1 MIEINGENGGG
12 QVLRTALTL
21 SAVENKAF
29 RMENIRG
36 SRSNPG
42 LKNQHL
48 ECVKAVQRLSNAE
61 VEGAELGSDSLVFKP
76 QELRNESFT
85 SNIGTAGS
93 ITLLFDTVIP
103 IGTRFSGSFRLTGK
117 GGTDVKWS
125 PPIDYLKQIKLPL
138 LEKFGLKASV
148 DLEKTGYYPSGNGE
162 ANLTVESSE
171 FEPIELKERGELERF
186 EVYSKASKD
195 LESQN
200 VADRQA
206 DEAERILKNSHMS
219 KPVEKNVS
227 YRKTSSTGS
236 TLVVKAVYENSVA
249 GFDVL
254 GEKGKR
260 SEEVANEAVRGFKK
274 FHSSDAAVD
283 EHMADQLM
291 LYLGLF
297 GGEIKVRSMTS
308 HLKSSI
314 DILEEFDRSFQVEK
328 GENLLIAVEGKRI

>member
-42 LKNQHL
+42 LKRQHL
-48 ECVKAVQRLSNAE
+48 ECVEAVQRLSNAE
-61 VEGAELGSDSLVFKP
+61 VEGAELGSESLVFKP

-93 ITLLFDTVIP
+93 ITLLFDTVLP
-103 IGTRFSGSFRLTGK
+103 IGTRLSGSFRLTGK

-125 PPIDYLKQIKLPL
+125 PPIDYLKQVKLPL
-138 LEKFGLKASV
+138 LEKFGLNASV
-148 DLEKTGYYPSGNGE
+148 DLEKTGYYPSGGGE
-162 ANLTVESSE
+162 ANLKVENNSLD
-171 FEPIELKERGELERF
+171 PIELKDRGELERF
-186 EVYSKASKD
+186 EVYSKASKE

-206 DEAERILKNSHMS
+206 DEAERILKNSHIS
-219 KPVEKNVS
+219 KPVEKHIG
-227 YRKTSSTGS
+227 YEKTVSTGS

-260 SEEVANEAVRGFKK
+260 SEKVAKEAVQKFKS

-283 EHMADQLM
+283 KHMADQLM
-291 LYLGLF
+291 VFMALN
-297 GGEIKVRSMTS
+297 GGSMAVRAKTS
-308 HLKSSI
+308 HIETSVDVLKVFGKNVSSS
-314 DILEEFDRSFQVEK
+314 DERLLEVEVSNK
-328 GENLLIAVEGKRI
+328 